1 MKCSI
6 IIPNYNQGHFLERS
20 VGSAIKQTLDPSD
33 YEIII
38 VDDGSKDNSLL
49 VAQNII
55 SQNKTHNIK
64 LIKKPNGG
72 TASARNAGIVNS
84 SGKYI
89 GFLDAD
95 DEYAPEKAELSIK
108 YLEFGPEVGLVYSD
122 YLEVHGDR
130 LFYSAKRDFDPA
142 MLKIDCIVSTNSFIK
157 KEVVNTVGYF
167 NEAIKIIE
175 DYDYWMRISAA
186 NYMCLRIPMPLFTYY
201 VHGQNKT
208 VVSSQED
215 IGREHMMLR
224 R

>member
-1 MKCSI
+1 M
-6 IIPNYNQGHFLERS
+6 R
-20 VGSAIKQTLDPSD
+20 QTLNPSE

-49 VAQNII
+49 IAQNII
-55 SQNKTHNIK
+55 SQNKTHDIK

-72 TASARNAGIVNS
+72 TASARNAGMVNS

-95 DEYAPEKAELSIK
+95 DEYAPQKAELSIK
-108 YLEFGPEVGLVYSD
+108 YLEFGSEVGLVYSD
-122 YLEVHGDR
+122 YIEVNEQKM
-130 LFYSAKRDFDPA
+130 FYTAKRDFDPST
-142 MLKIDCIVSTNSFIK
+142 LKQHCIVSTNSFIK
-157 KEVVNTVGYF
+157 RDIINTVGYF

-201 VHGQNKT
+201 LHGQNKT
-208 VVSSQED
+208 VVSRSED
-215 IGREHMMLR
+215 INKEHAMLR

>member
-6 IIPNYNQGHFLERS
+6 IIPNYNQGHFLWRS
-20 VGSAIKQTLDPSD
+20 VNSAIKQTLDPSE

-49 VAQNII
+49 IAQDII
-55 SQNKTHNIK
+55 AKNKSHNIK
-64 LIKKPNGG
+64 LIKKKNGG

-84 SGKYI
+84 VGEYI

-95 DEYAPEKAELSIK
+95 DEYAPEKSEISIK
-108 YLEFGPEVGLVYSD
+108 YLNFGPEVGLVYSD
-122 YLEVHGDR
+122 YFEVHGSK
-130 LFYSAKRDFDPA
+130 LFYSAKRDFNPEI
-142 MLKIDCIVSTNSFIK
+142 LKRDCIVSTNSFIK
-157 KEVVNTVGYF
+157 RCILSNVGYF
-167 NEAIKIIE
+167 NESIKIIE

-208 VVSSQED
+208 VVSSNDD
-215 IGREHMMLR
+215 ISREYMMLR

>member
-20 VGSAIKQTLDPSD
+20 VSSAMKQTLSPSE

-55 SQNKTHNIK
+55 SQNKTHDIK
-64 LIKKPNGG
+64 LIKKSNGG
-72 TASARNAGIVNS
+72 TASARNAGMANS

-108 YLEFGPEVGLVYSD
+108 YLEFGSEVGLVYSD
-122 YLEVHGDR
+122 YIEVNGPR
-130 LFYSAKRDFDPA
+130 TFYAAKRDFDPS
-142 MLKIDCIVSTNSFIK
+142 MLKQHCIVSTNSFIK
-157 KEVVNTVGYF
+157 REVINTIGYF

-201 VHGQNKT
+201 LHGQNKT
-208 VVSSQED
+208 VVSSSEE
-215 IGREHMMLR
+215 INKEHAMLR